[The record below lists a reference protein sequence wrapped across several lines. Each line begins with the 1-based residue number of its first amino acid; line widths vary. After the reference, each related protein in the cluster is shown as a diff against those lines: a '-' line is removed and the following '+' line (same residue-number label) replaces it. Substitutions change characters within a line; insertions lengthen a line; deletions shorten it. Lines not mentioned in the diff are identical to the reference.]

1 MCRFARSLAGD
12 DDDVKLLRSLDEFS
26 TELRGGAV
34 SVGNFDGVHRGHAR
48 LAENLRRRSKKLGGP
63 AVVFTFDPHP
73 AWILR
78 PQSAPTPLTW
88 LDRKVELLAE
98 LGIDVVVAYPT
109 DEALLNLT
117 AREFFDRILRDAL
130 GAKALIEG
138 ANFCF
143 GHDRAGTIDV
153 LAQFAAE
160 AGMALDVVEPVL
172 LDDTVVSSSR
182 VRGCVASGQVDE
194 AGRLLTRPYRIR
206 GLVRHGAARGAKLGF
221 PTANVDGVDTLVP
234 GPGVYAGRAIVG
246 PQFGSRAWP
255 AAINI
260 GPNPTFGEQALKI
273 EVHLIGF
280 QGNLYGTLLEVD
292 FVAPLRATTKFAGID
307 ALKAQLQQDITRTK
321 ELVAA
326 AAERFA
332 TPNAAPPQFRD

>member
-1 MCRFARSLAGD
+1 M
-12 DDDVKLLRSLDEFS
+12 KLLRSLDEFQ

-48 LAENLRRRSKKLGGP
+48 LAAKLRERSQKLGGP

-109 DEALLNLT
+109 DEALLALT
-117 AREFFDRILRDAL
+117 AREFFDKILREAL
-130 GAKALIEG
+130 GARALIEG
-138 ANFCF
+138 TNFCF
-143 GHDRAGTIDV
+143 GHDRTGTIDV
-153 LAQFAAE
+153 LARFAAE
-160 AGMALDVVEPVL
+160 AGIALDVVDPVL
-172 LDDTVVSSSR
+172 QGGDVVSSSR
-182 VRGCVASGQVDE
+182 VRRAVASGKVDE
-194 AGRLLTRPYRIR
+194 AGALLTRPYRIR

-246 PQFGSRAWP
+246 PQFGGAAWP

-280 QGNLYGTLLEVD
+280 HGNLYGTLLEVD
-292 FVAPLRATTKFAGID
+292 FVAPLREVKKFDGVD
-307 ALKAQLQQDITRTK
+307 VLKAQLQQDIKRTK

-326 AAERFA
+326 AADRFA
-332 TPNAAPPQFRD
+332 TPSSSPPQFRD

>member
-1 MCRFARSLAGD
+1 M
-12 DDDVKLLRSLDEFS
+12 
-26 TELRGGAV
+26 
-34 SVGNFDGVHRGHAR
+34 SVGNFDGVHRGHAQ
-48 LAENLRRRSKKLGGP
+48 LAAKLRERSQKLGGP

-109 DEALLNLT
+109 DEALLALT
-117 AREFFDRILRDAL
+117 AREFFDKILRDAL

-138 ANFCF
+138 GNFCF
-143 GHDRAGTIDV
+143 GHDRTGTIDV
-153 LAQFAAE
+153 LARFAAE
-160 AGMALDVVEPVL
+160 AGIALDVVEPVIEPNA
-172 LDDTVVSSSR
+172 DAVGEVVSSSR
-182 VRGCVASGQVDE
+182 VRRLVQTGKVDE

-234 GPGVYAGRAIVG
+234 GPGVYAGRAIVAAKLG
-246 PQFGSRAWP
+246 ESQAWP

-280 QGNLYGTLLEVD
+280 QGNLYGTTLEVD
-292 FVAPLRATTKFAGID
+292 FVAPLREVKKFAGID
-307 ALKAQLQQDITRTK
+307 VLKAQLQQDIARTK
-321 ELVAA
+321 ELVEAA
-326 AAERFA
+326 AVRFA
-332 TPNAAPPQFRD
+332 NQGTGVRRQEPGGDASPRPD

>member
-1 MCRFARSLAGD
+1 M
-12 DDDVKLLRSLDEFS
+12 KLLRSLDEFS
-26 TELRGGAV
+26 TDLRGGAV
-34 SVGNFDGVHRGHAR
+34 SVGNFDGVHRGHAQ
-48 LAENLRRRSKKLGGP
+48 LAQKLRERSQKLGGP

-78 PQSAPTPLTW
+78 PRSAPMPLTW

-98 LGIDVVVAYPT
+98 FGIDVVVAYPT
-109 DEALLNLT
+109 DDALLALT
-117 AREFFDRILRDAL
+117 AREFFDRILCDAL
-130 GAKALIEG
+130 GARALIEG
-138 ANFCF
+138 GNFCF
-143 GHDRAGTIDV
+143 GHDRTGTIDV

-160 AGMALDVVEPVL
+160 VGIELDVVDPVM
-172 LDDTVVSSSR
+172 LDGEVVSSSR
-182 VRGCVASGQVDE
+182 VRRLVSTGKVDE
-194 AGRLLTRPYRIR
+194 AGTLLTRPYRIR

-246 PQFGSRAWP
+246 VGADKAAWP

-260 GPNPTFGEQALKI
+260 GTNPTFGEHAVKI

-280 QGNLYGTLLEVD
+280 HGNLYGTLLEVD
-292 FVAPLRATTKFAGID
+292 FLAPLRETKKFDGIEV
-307 ALKAQLQQDITRTK
+307 LKAQLQADIAKTK

-326 AAERFA
+326 ATDRFA
-332 TPNAAPPQFRD
+332 SRKTDP